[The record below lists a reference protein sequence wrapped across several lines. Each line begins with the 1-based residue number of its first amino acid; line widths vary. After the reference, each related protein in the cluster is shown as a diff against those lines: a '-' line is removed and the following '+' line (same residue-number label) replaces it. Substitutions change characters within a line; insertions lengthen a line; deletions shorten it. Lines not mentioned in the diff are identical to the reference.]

1 MLLRLSGPRLSPQT
15 PACVCSLWG
24 QCPCHFAVSVVPPC
38 SMNAVQ
44 ETRSHPGQQ
53 NSSLSGAGALLSH
66 GPAVSRKSRLATQ
79 SFSTLLC
86 LTWLCLCLSQGIL
99 TCAGG
104 DVVQESQ
111 RLQLRERLLFLH
123 CSMGLSEQCNEHGAV
138 GRPHNLLMHSHAL
151 EIHTC
156 AHITSGTL
164 LPSHTQTQ
172 ISSCALMDTDS

>member
-24 QCPCHFAVSVVPPC
+24 LCPCHFADSVVPPC

-44 ETRSHPGQQ
+44 ETCSHPGQQ
-53 NSSLSGAGALLSH
+53 NSSLSGAGTLLSH
-66 GPAVSRKSRLATQ
+66 GLAVSGKSRLATQ

-86 LTWLCLCLSQGIL
+86 LTRLCPCLRQGIL

-111 RLQLRERLLFLH
+111 HLQLRERLLFLH
-123 CSMGLSEQCNEHGAV
+123 CSMRLSKQCNEHGAL
-138 GRPHNLLMHSHAL
+138 GRPHNLLVRSH
-151 EIHTC
+151 
-156 AHITSGTL
+156 AHITLRHTL
-164 LPSHTQTQ
+164 ALTHTQTP
-172 ISSCALMDTDS
+172 IPSCALMDTDA